1 MAAITEE
8 VAVRARSH
16 GAMRTR
22 QRLNLVIFMGPA
34 AIIVALFFALPVLV
48 DIFIAFTDLGRT
60 LQISEFSLKN
70 FDRAFTGDSRLPKV
84 LFLTAIYVFGTLAF
98 FNVTFGLILALT
110 TTALP
115 DKAGGFFRTIWL
127 LPRMSPSVVY
137 IVLWTWSV
145 HSGDSSLVNQV
156 VMNLFGVEKPL
167 DLLLDAPV
175 VLIILA
181 NGFIG
186 ASFGMI
192 ILTSAVRGIPEHLF
206 FAAKADGAGYFSIV
220 RHITMP
226 ALRWPLT
233 YIAIWQTLSLVVSF
247 EYILPS
253 HRRRPVP
260 GHHGLRALYLPPRL
274 PKRTVWLWRRNGPVP
289 DHTRDHLRAVRV
301 ALHQH
306 AEDDARAADR
316 GALSHGR
323 DHRPGSTRLAEPLG

>member
-98 FNVTFGLILALT
+98 FNVTLGLILALT

-247 EYILPS
+247 EYILLLTGGGPFQDTT
-253 HRRRPVP
+253 VF
-260 GHHGLRALYLPPRL
+260 ALYIY
-274 PKRTVWLWRRNGPVP
+274 RRAFQSGQYGYG
-289 DHTRDHLRAVRV
+289 AAM
-301 ALHQH
+301 ALFLIIP
-306 AEDDARAADR
+306 
-316 GALSHGR
+316 GIIFALSAWR
-323 DHRPGSTRLAEPLG
+323 FTNMQKMMQEPRIEVH